1 METYIYASKASV
13 ADAALTEWAFESQV
27 FCETRVIPDGCRDF
41 IIQESLDEGC
51 AWFISDL
58 SRSAYTVTVSAGERM
73 KGVRLQP
80 GVEIRLTDL
89 VSWLHNKNPAA
100 LFGSDQIDEFCVR
113 DEQLTVALDCL
124 ASGILTVR
132 CAAKDLGISVR
143 SLQRVVK
150 SGTQR
155 SPHFWLSL
163 ARIRRTGRS
172 LGDYDSLS
180 DAAFAF
186 GFSDQAH
193 MTREMKKWFNITP
206 NQIKTD
212 DEIRALLFEPGY
224 G

>member
-1 METYIYASKASV
+1 MEPYIYSSKASV
-13 ADAALTEWAFESQV
+13 SGAVLAEWAFESQL
-27 FCETRVIPDGCRDF
+27 FCETCVIPDGCRDF
-41 IIQESLDEGC
+41 IIRESLEEGC
-51 AWFISDL
+51 TWFISDL
-58 SRSAYTVTVSAGERM
+58 SRSAYMVPVSAGERM
-73 KGVRLQP
+73 KGIRLQP

-89 VSWLHNKNPAA
+89 VSWLHNKNPAD

-113 DEQLTVALDCL
+113 DKQLAVALDCL
-124 ASGILTVR
+124 ASGILTVQ

-143 SLQRVVK
+143 SLQRIVK

-163 ARIRRTGRS
+163 ARIRRAGRS
-172 LGDYDSLS
+172 LDSYDSLS

-206 NQIKTD
+206 NQIKAN
-212 DEIRALLFEPGY
+212 DEIRALLCEPGY

>member
-1 METYIYASKASV
+1 MEPYIYASKVSV
-13 ADAALTEWAFESQV
+13 ADAALTEWAFESQL

-41 IIQESLDEGC
+41 IIQESLEEGC
-51 AWFISDL
+51 TWFISDL
-58 SRSAYTVTVSAGERM
+58 SRSAYMVIVAAGERM
-73 KGVRLQP
+73 RGLRLQP

-89 VSWLHNKNPAA
+89 VSWLHNKNPAD

-113 DEQLTVALDCL
+113 DEQLAVALNCL
-124 ASGILTVR
+124 ASGRLTVQS
-132 CAAKDLGISVR
+132 AAKDLGISVR

-163 ARIRRTGRS
+163 ARIRRAGRS
-172 LGDYDSLS
+172 LDNYDSLS

-206 NQIKTD
+206 NQIKAD
-212 DEIRALLFEPGY
+212 AEIRALLCEPGY